1 MASGIKGRQLRY
13 LDLGY
18 HVVEPAAV
26 LPATATGHLFTVAGG
41 RIIVTA
47 LVGTCTTV
55 CTSTATTVSV
65 GSTPTTGTASNTGLC
80 TAVAITSAEVGTLV
94 SLPSGA
100 KGALVVGTGATA
112 GGAVQVQGG
121 AAGYVVN
128 IGTIDITT
136 SATNTG
142 AFKWDLWYLPLD
154 DGASVTAV

>member
-18 HVVEPAAV
+18 HALEPAGV
-26 LPATATGHLFTVAGG
+26 LPATGTAHIFNVLVG
-41 RIIVTA
+41 RIIVTG

-65 GSTPTTGTASNTGLC
+65 GSTPGSGTASTTGLC
-80 TAVAITSAEVGTLV
+80 TATAVTSAEVGTLV

-128 IGTIDITT
+128 VGTIDITT

-154 DGASVTAV
+154 EGAYATAV

>member
-1 MASGIKGRQLRY
+1 MASGIKGRQLRL

-18 HVVEPAAV
+18 HLLEPAAV
-26 LPATATGHLFTVAGG
+26 LPATATAHIFNVTGG

-55 CTSTATTVSV
+55 CSATATTVSV
-65 GSTPTTGTASNTGLC
+65 GSTPTSGTASATGLA
-80 TAVAITSAEVGTLV
+80 TATAITSAEVGTLV
-94 SLPSGA
+94 SLPTGA

-121 AAGYVVN
+121 SGGYVVN
-128 IGTIDITT
+128 PGTIDITT

-142 AFKWDLWYLPLD
+142 AFKWELWYLPLD
-154 DGASVTAV
+154 DGASATAV